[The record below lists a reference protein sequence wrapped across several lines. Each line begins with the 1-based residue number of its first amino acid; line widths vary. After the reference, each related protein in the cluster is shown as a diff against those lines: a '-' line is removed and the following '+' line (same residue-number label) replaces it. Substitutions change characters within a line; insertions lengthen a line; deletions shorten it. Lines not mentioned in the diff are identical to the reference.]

1 MQSDLSLVV
10 AVFLN
15 LTNEK
20 VKPWLFF
27 TKCALLILDDP
38 INIIDYGNMLIFD
51 ADCRDMIAPM
61 SSCHGDEGV
70 IKSRLKSWAIEHKSN
85 IALLR

>member
-1 MQSDLSLVV
+1 MWFIQSDLGLVV

-15 LTNEK
+15 PDKWTMILPTKKLN
-20 VKPWLFF
+20 LDCFF

-51 ADCRDMIAPM
+51 ADCRDMIAPK
-61 SSCHGDEGV
+61 SSCHGDQGV
-70 IKSRLKSWAIEHKSN
+70 IKSRLKS
-85 IALLR
+85 